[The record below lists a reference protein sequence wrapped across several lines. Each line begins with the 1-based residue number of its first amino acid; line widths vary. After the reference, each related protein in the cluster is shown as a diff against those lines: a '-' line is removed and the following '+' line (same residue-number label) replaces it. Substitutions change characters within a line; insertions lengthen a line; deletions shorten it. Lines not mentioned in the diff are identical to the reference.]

1 MREKISTPLKTKE
14 IIEKY
19 GFYFKKN
26 FGQNFLVDQNVL
38 KNIVL
43 ASGITKDDFVMEIGP
58 GIGSLTQF
66 LGDSAKTVCAIE
78 IDKNLLPILEDTLS
92 GYDNIHVI
100 NSDVLKL
107 DLNEIIKT
115 YGNGRKAKLAANLPY
130 YITTPIIMELL
141 EKHADIESMTVMV
154 QKEVADRMQAK
165 PGTKDYG
172 ALSVAVQFYCNA
184 HTDFIVPPS
193 CFMPKPNVDSAVI
206 TLTLKENTV
215 SINNEALMFKIV
227 KCAFGQRRK
236 TLLNGLYNLGNFGLS
251 KDELTQSLEEAGFD
265 SRIRGEALSVEQF
278 ALLADIMD
286 QKIKNK

>member
-43 ASGITKDDFVMEIGP
+43 ASGITKDDFVLEIGP

-107 DLNEIIKT
+107 DLNDIIKT
-115 YGNGRKAKLAANLPY
+115 YGGGRKAKLVANLPY

-184 HTDFIVPPS
+184 HTDFIVPPP

-206 TLTLKENTV
+206 TLTLKESEV
-215 SINNEALMFKIV
+215 SVKNEALMFKIV

-251 KDELTQSLEEAGFD
+251 KDELTKSLEEAGFD